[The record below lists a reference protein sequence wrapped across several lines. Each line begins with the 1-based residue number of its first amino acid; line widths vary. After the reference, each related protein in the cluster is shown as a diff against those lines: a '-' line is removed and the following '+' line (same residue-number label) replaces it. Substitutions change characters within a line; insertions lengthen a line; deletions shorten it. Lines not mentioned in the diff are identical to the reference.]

1 MEEADLERSEV
12 SSSSDSDTSEY
23 LALGLAT
30 QGDTEAGP
38 AYDDNEVG
46 GQNNIIII
54 FMNENIFL
62 SAKQTYIS

>member
-38 AYDDNEVG
+38 AHDDNEV
-46 GQNNIIII
+46 
-54 FMNENIFL
+54 
-62 SAKQTYIS
+62 S